1 MLQISYIFPLRF
13 PVILTISRVMVEC
26 GHKLA
31 IS

>member
-13 PVILTISRVMVEC
+13 PVILTTFCMMVEC